1 MVKDKAGL
9 TVSEETEEDLT
20 DGQAFPGD
28 TAMRPLS
35 FSDFAGQERV
45 IASLRISIDAAKAR
59 GEPVDHIL
67 FSGGPGLGK
76 TTLANIIAN
85 EMNYSFAPVFAP
97 SIAKPGDLVSIL
109 MEMQDHTV
117 LFIDE
122 IHRLNNVA
130 AEILYTA
137 MEDRKIHISIG
148 KGETVTLDIVPFTL
162 IGATTRT
169 GLLTTPLLD
178 RFGLHLRLEY
188 YSVDELTRIVARDAG
203 AFAMAGSEGAWREIS
218 VRSRGTPRIAKRLL
232 RRVRDVV
239 HAEGLDVVDPS
250 FVGGALKRFGV
261 DDIGLNGLDRRYL
274 EIIARSFRGGPV
286 GIESLS
292 AALSEN
298 RDILENSVEPYLL
311 TCGLIDRTARGREIT
326 IDGLKA
332 IGLPSPRATR
342 KAPALT
348 SALSASA

>member
-1 MVKDKAGL
+1 MGEDKSGL
-9 TVSEETEEDLT
+9 LVSEETEEDL
-20 DGQAFPGD
+20 AEHRASAGD
-28 TAMRPLS
+28 NAMRPLR
-35 FSDFAGQERV
+35 FSDFAGQQEV
-45 IASLRISIDAAKAR
+45 ISSLRISIDGARAR

-85 EMNYSFAPVFAP
+85 EMNYSFTPVFAP
-97 SIAKPGDLVSIL
+97 SISKPGDLVSIL
-109 MEMQDHTV
+109 MDMEDRTV

-137 MEDRKIHISIG
+137 MEDRKIHIATG
-148 KGETVTLDIVPFTL
+148 RGEAVTLDIAPFTL

-169 GLLTTPLLD
+169 GLLTAPFLE

-188 YSVDELTRIVARDAG
+188 YSLDELTRIVARDAN
-203 AFAMAGSEGAWREIS
+203 AFSLAGSDEAWREIA
-218 VRSRGTPRIAKRLL
+218 VRARGTPRIAKRLL
-232 RRVRDVV
+232 RRLRDVV
-239 HAEGLDVVDPS
+239 HAEKADIVVPS

-261 DDIGLNGLDRRYL
+261 DDLGLNHLDRRYL

-311 TCGLIDRTARGREIT
+311 ARGLVDRTARGREIT
-326 IDGLKA
+326 LDGMKA
-332 IGLPSPRATR
+332 IGMSTPRAN
-342 KAPALT
+342 KSAPAL
-348 SALSASA
+348 AAVLAAAK